1 MMRQFTPPGLHLP
14 GPRLPMDM
22 SLIYYDAKIG
32 NTLKIWSKQTKPAI
46 KMNSECRN
54 QYKLTF
60 VSPQM
65 VKHSPKQL
73 QHPLGLDGSL
83 SFPEAKVPEDQRFWH

>member
-1 MMRQFTPPGLHLP
+1 MG
-14 GPRLPMDM
+14 M
-22 SLIYYDAKIG
+22 SLIYYDAQIG
-32 NTLKIWSKQTKPAI
+32 NTVKRRPKQTKPVV
-46 KMNSECRN
+46 KMNLECIN

-73 QHPLGLDGSL
+73 QHPLGPDGSP
-83 SFPEAKVPEDQRFWH
+83 SFPEAKVPADQLCWLCNLFQSL

>member
-1 MMRQFTPPGLHLP
+1 MMRQFTPPGLHLL
-14 GPRLPMDM
+14 GPRLPMGM
-22 SLIYYDAKIG
+22 SLIYYDAQIG
-32 NTLKIWSKQTKPAI
+32 NTVKRRPKQTKPAV

-60 VSPQM
+60 FSPQM

-73 QHPLGLDGSL
+73 KLPLGPDGSHCFL
-83 SFPEAKVPEDQRFWH
+83 EEKGVEDQL